1 MKVILVTSVYRKSTI
16 FFCSQKYI
24 PKKSWLSLTP
34 QFGNCHMDVSGFYSL
49 LKSDFQFNATSK
61 QDITLQLLSR
71 FVLSDDTSEVFL
83 LKGYAG
89 TGKTT
94 IVGTLVKNLWKVK
107 RSSVLLAPTGRAA
120 KVISNYSSKEAFT
133 IHKKIYY
140 PKSNKSGGVSFTL
153 QPNKHR
159 NVIFIVDEASMIPD
173 VNQESKLFENGSLLD
188 DLMQYVYSGHN
199 CRLMLI
205 GDTAQLP
212 PVKLDV
218 SPALDKR
225 LLENHYN
232 KKVIGIELDEVVRQ
246 EKDSGILYNATR
258 IRDRIEDSLFEEFKL
273 KGHGFPEVIRPEDGQ
288 ELMDA
293 INDCYTELGKEET
306 VIIVRSNKRAN
317 LYNQNIRNRILFQ
330 EEELSSG
337 DFLMVVKN
345 NYFWIKPHTEAGFI
359 ANGDIIQVLEI
370 FGFKELYGFRFA
382 EVKVQMVD
390 YPKMA
395 PFETVL
401 LLDTLTSETPSL
413 SYDESNRLY
422 QEVVKDYADVKS
434 NYKRFLSVK
443 NNKYFNALQV
453 KFSYAITC
461 HKSQGG
467 QWHTVFVEQPYL
479 PEGVNKDYLRW
490 LYTAITRAKERV
502 YLIGFKNDFFDDS
515 L

>member
-1 MKVILVTSVYRKSTI
+1 
-16 FFCSQKYI
+16 
-24 PKKSWLSLTP
+24 
-34 QFGNCHMDVSGFYSL
+34 MDVSQLYSL
-49 LKSDFQFNATSK
+49 LKSDFPFTPTTR
-61 QDITLQLLSR
+61 QDIALQLLAR
-71 FVLSDDTSEVFL
+71 FILSKQTNEVFL

-94 IVGTLVKNLWKVK
+94 IVGTLVKNLPMANRK
-107 RSSVLLAPTGRAA
+107 SILLAPTGRAA
-120 KVISNYSSKEAFT
+120 KVISNYSNKEAFT
-133 IHKKIYY
+133 IHKNIYY

-153 QPNKHR
+153 QANKNR
-159 NVIFIVDEASMIPD
+159 NTIFIVDEASMIPD
-173 VNQESKLFENGSLLD
+173 INQDSKLFENGSLLD

-199 CRLMLI
+199 CKLMLI

-218 SPALDKR
+218 SPALEKTT
-225 LLENHYN
+225 LENHYN
-232 KKVIGIELDEVVRQ
+232 KEVLEIELNEVVRQ
-246 EKDSGILYNATR
+246 EYDSGILYNATNVR
-258 IRDRIEDSLFEEFKL
+258 QRIEDELFEAFKL
-273 KGHGFPEVIRPEDGQ
+273 TDVNFPEIIRPVDGQ

-293 INDCYTELGKEET
+293 INDCYTSLGKEEM

-330 EEELSSG
+330 EEELSAS
-337 DFLMVVKN
+337 DQLMVVKN
-345 NYFWIKPHTEAGFI
+345 NYFWVKPESEAGFI

-390 YPKMA
+390 YPKMK

-401 LLDTLTSETPSL
+401 LLDTLTSESPSL
-413 SYDESNRLY
+413 SYEDSNRLY
-422 QEVVKDYADVKS
+422 QEVVKDFADVKS

-443 NNKYFNALQV
+443 NNNYFNALQV

-467 QWHTVFVEQPYL
+467 QWNTVFVEQPYL
-479 PEGVNKDYLRW
+479 PNGVDKDYLRW
-490 LYTAITRAKERV
+490 LYTAITRAKDKL
-502 YLIGFKNDFFDDS
+502 YLIGFKDEFFEDS